1 MNYVCLRV
9 WEISSVHSRRMA
21 SYKEG
26 QGGRPI
32 HGTVAGILTPWWTT
46 IETNRVGVIAI
57 IFVPSVYNRSSSIA
71 LPLDLD
77 YTIHHEFRIYRLH
90 YMLSF
95 RFIISSSIRISA
107 CPSRSF

>member
-1 MNYVCLRV
+1 
-9 WEISSVHSRRMA
+9 MA

-77 YTIHHEFRIYRLH
+77 DTIHHEFRIYR
-90 YMLSF
+90 F
-95 RFIISSSIRISA
+95 VFDGE
-107 CPSRSF
+107 PSDLKKNELANSEDGPSNRRAKSCTFDCNNVGKKLC

>member
-32 HGTVAGILTPWWTT
+32 HGTVAGILTPRRTT
-46 IETNRVGVIAI
+46 IETNRGGVIAI
-57 IFVPSVYNRSSSIA
+57 IFIPSVHTEA
-71 LPLDLD
+71 PQ
-77 YTIHHEFRIYRLH
+77 
-90 YMLSF
+90 
-95 RFIISSSIRISA
+95 
-107 CPSRSF
+107 